1 MRTAV
6 VIPTYRVTSH
16 ILEVVRGI
24 GPEVDRIYVV
34 DDCCPDGSGTLVT
47 SEIRD
52 PRVSVIFHE
61 ANQGVGGATLT
72 GMKQASDDGADVIV
86 KVDGDGQ
93 MDARLISDF
102 VLPIAAGEA
111 DYCKGNRF
119 FYLDNLRGMPAH
131 RIVGNAV
138 LSFVTKVSSGYWD
151 VFDPTNGFIALRAA
165 TFRNVEAHKVARRY
179 FFESDMLFRLYLVG
193 AVVRDIPIRSIY
205 GAELSGLKVIHNA
218 WPFAIGNV
226 GNAIRRIGY
235 TYYLRDLNMGSL
247 LLPIGLLLTIFGLT
261 FGVANWWSA
270 GQRGV
275 EASAGTVML
284 AALPIIIGFQSLLGF
299 LTIDISKT
307 PRLPQGRKE

>member
-1 MRTAV
+1 MKVAV
-6 VIPTYRVTSH
+6 VIPAYKVTAH
-16 ILEVVRGI
+16 ILDVVRGI
-24 GPEVDRIYVV
+24 GPEVQRIYVV
-34 DDCCPDGSGTLVT
+34 DDRCPDGSGKLVQD
-47 SEIRD
+47 EIND

-61 ANQGVGGATLT
+61 ANRGVGGATLT
-72 GMKQASDDGADVIV
+72 GMRQATDDGADVVV

-93 MDARLISDF
+93 MDASLIPDF
-102 VLPIAAGEA
+102 VRPIAVGEA

-138 LSFVTKVSSGYWD
+138 LSFVTKMSSGYWD

-165 TFRNVEAHKVARRY
+165 TFRNLETSKIAHRY

-205 GAELSGLKVIHNA
+205 GAELSGLKVLSNIG
-218 WPFAIGNV
+218 PFALGNL
-226 GNAIRRIGY
+226 GNTIRRIGY

-247 LLPIGLLLTIFGLT
+247 LLPIGLLLTTFGLA
-261 FGVANWWSA
+261 FGLVNWWSA

-299 LTIDISKT
+299 LTIDIAKT
-307 PRLPQGRKE
+307 PRTVQGRRE